1 LEKGEYMATMDSR
14 AAALHRH
21 LDTQIENLER
31 KNYHNRELITDLK
44 KQKLKIKDRL
54 HTLSIREAKRS
65 KKETQT
71 RYKNIQLELFNKGN
85 QKGNVT

>member
-1 LEKGEYMATMDSR
+1 MTSAYDAR

-54 HTLSIREAKRS
+54 HSISIREGRRS
-65 KKETQT
+65 KKEQQS
-71 RYKNIQLELFNKGN
+71 RFKNIQLDMIKKKG
-85 QKGNVT
+85 KS

>member
-1 LEKGEYMATMDSR
+1 MTSAYDAR

-54 HTLSIREAKRS
+54 HSISIREGRRS
-65 KKETQT
+65 KKEQQS
-71 RYKNIQLELFNKGN
+71 RFKNIQLDMLTKKG
-85 QKGNVT
+85 KS

>member
-1 LEKGEYMATMDSR
+1 MTTAYDAG

-31 KNYHNRELITDLK
+31 KNFHNRTLITDLK

-54 HTLSIREAKRS
+54 HTMSLRENRRS
-65 KKETQT
+65 KKETQA
-71 RYKNIQLELFNKGN
+71 RYKNIQLDLFNKG
-85 QKGNVT
+85 KDSVTQNK

>member
-1 LEKGEYMATMDSR
+1 MTTAYDSR

-54 HTLSIREAKRS
+54 HSISIREGRRS
-65 KKETQT
+65 KKETQA
-71 RYKNIQLELFNKGN
+71 RYKNIQLDLFNKG
-85 QKGNVT
+85 KDSVTQNK

>member
-1 LEKGEYMATMDSR
+1 MATVTDSR

-31 KNYHNRELITDLK
+31 KNFHNRELITDLK

-54 HTLSIREAKRS
+54 YAMSMREAKRS
-65 KKETQT
+65 KKEQQS
-71 RYKNIQLELFNKGN
+71 RYKNIQLDLFNRG
-85 QKGNVT
+85 QS

>member
-1 LEKGEYMATMDSR
+1 MTSAYDAR

-54 HTLSIREAKRS
+54 HSILLREGRRS
-65 KKETQT
+65 KKETQA
-71 RYKNIQLELFNKGN
+71 RYKNIQLELFKG
-85 QKGNVT
+85 KGLS

>member
-1 LEKGEYMATMDSR
+1 MTTAYDAR

-54 HTLSIREAKRS
+54 HSLSMREAKKS
-65 KKETQT
+65 KKEQQS
-71 RYKNIQLELFNKGN
+71 RYKNIQLDLFNKG
-85 QKGNVT
+85 TS

>member
-1 LEKGEYMATMDSR
+1 MATATDSR

-54 HTLSIREAKRS
+54 HTISIREGRRS
-65 KKETQT
+65 KKEQQS
-71 RYKNIQLELFNKGN
+71 RYKNIQLDLFNRG
-85 QKGNVT
+85 QS

>member
-1 LEKGEYMATMDSR
+1 MTTAHDSR

-54 HTLSIREAKRS
+54 HSISIREGRRS
-65 KKETQT
+65 KKEQQS
-71 RYKNIQLELFNKGN
+71 RFKNIQLDLFTKKG
-85 QKGNVT
+85 KS

>member
-1 LEKGEYMATMDSR
+1 MATMDSR

-44 KQKLKIKDRL
+44 KQIFKIKDRL
-54 HTLSIREAKRS
+54 QAMSLRDNRRS
-65 KKETQT
+65 KKETQA
-71 RYKNIQLELFNKGN
+71 RYKNIQLELFNKG
-85 QKGNVT
+85 KGSVTQNK

>member
-1 LEKGEYMATMDSR
+1 MTTAYDAR

-31 KNYHNRELITDLK
+31 KNFHNRTLISDLK

-54 HTLSIREAKRS
+54 HTMSLRENRRS
-65 KKETQT
+65 KKETQA
-71 RYKNIQLELFNKGN
+71 RYKNIQLDLFNKG
-85 QKGNVT
+85 KDSVTQNK

>member
-1 LEKGEYMATMDSR
+1 MTTAYDSR

-54 HTLSIREAKRS
+54 HSISIREGRRS
-65 KKETQT
+65 KKEQQS
-71 RYKNIQLELFNKGN
+71 RDKNIQLDLFTKKG
-85 QKGNVT
+85 KS

>member
-1 LEKGEYMATMDSR
+1 MTTAYDSR

-54 HTLSIREAKRS
+54 HSRSIREGRRS
-65 KKETQT
+65 KKEQQS
-71 RYKNIQLELFNKGN
+71 RFKNIQLDLFTKKG
-85 QKGNVT
+85 KS

>member
-1 LEKGEYMATMDSR
+1 MATATDSR

-54 HTLSIREAKRS
+54 HSLSIREGRRS
-65 KKETQT
+65 KKEQQS
-71 RYKNIQLELFNKGN
+71 RYKNIQLDLFTKKG
-85 QKGNVT
+85 KS

>member
-1 LEKGEYMATMDSR
+1 MTSAYDAR

-54 HTLSIREAKRS
+54 HSISIREGRRS
-65 KKETQT
+65 KKEQQS
-71 RYKNIQLELFNKGN
+71 RFKNIQLDLFTKKG
-85 QKGNVT
+85 KS

>member
-1 LEKGEYMATMDSR
+1 MTSAYDAR

-54 HTLSIREAKRS
+54 HSISIREGRRS
-65 KKETQT
+65 KKEQQS
-71 RYKNIQLELFNKGN
+71 RFKNIQLDMFTKKG
-85 QKGNVT
+85 KS

>member
-1 LEKGEYMATMDSR
+1 MTTAYDAR

-21 LDTQIENLER
+21 LDTQLENLER

-54 HTLSIREAKRS
+54 HSISIREGRRS
-65 KKETQT
+65 KKEQQS
-71 RYKNIQLELFNKGN
+71 RYKNIQLDLFTKKG
-85 QKGNVT
+85 KS

>member
-1 LEKGEYMATMDSR
+1 MTTAYDAR

-54 HTLSIREAKRS
+54 FAQQISFVQNSNNL
-65 KKETQT
+65 
-71 RYKNIQLELFNKGN
+71 KN
-85 QKGNVT
+85 

>member
-1 LEKGEYMATMDSR
+1 MTTAYDSR

-54 HTLSIREAKRS
+54 HSLSMREAKKS
-65 KKETQT
+65 KKEQQS
-71 RYKNIQLELFNKGN
+71 RYKNIQLDLFNKG
-85 QKGNVT
+85 TS

>member
-1 LEKGEYMATMDSR
+1 MTTAYDSR

-31 KNYHNRELITDLK
+31 KNFHNRTLITDLK

-54 HTLSIREAKRS
+54 HTMSLRENRRS
-65 KKETQT
+65 KKETQA
-71 RYKNIQLELFNKGN
+71 RYKNIQLDLFNKG
-85 QKGNVT
+85 KDSVTQNK

>member
-1 LEKGEYMATMDSR
+1 MTTAYDAR

-54 HTLSIREAKRS
+54 HSISIREGRRS
-65 KKETQT
+65 KKEQQS
-71 RYKNIQLELFNKGN
+71 RYKNIQLDLFTKKG
-85 QKGNVT
+85 KS

>member
-1 LEKGEYMATMDSR
+1 MTTAYDSR

-54 HTLSIREAKRS
+54 HSISIREGRRS
-65 KKETQT
+65 KKEQHS
-71 RYKNIQLELFNKGN
+71 RYKNIQLDLFTKKG
-85 QKGNVT
+85 KS

>member
-1 LEKGEYMATMDSR
+1 MTSAYDSR

-54 HTLSIREAKRS
+54 HSISIREGRRS
-65 KKETQT
+65 KKEQQS
-71 RYKNIQLELFNKGN
+71 RFKNIQLDMFTKKG
-85 QKGNVT
+85 KS